1 MTARRP
7 SATALSALEMTHQP
21 CVTTRSFPGPWAT
34 DLPLGGSVAMSY
46 ELRSSGGQ
54 AQSAGIDRYW
64 LQGLLHGRK
73 PRRCTIR
80 AAGELDLAAVD
91 QLRAAL
97 NQQCESGPC
106 LLRLDLS
113 A

>member
-1 MTARRP
+1 
-7 SATALSALEMTHQP
+7 
-21 CVTTRSFPGPWAT
+21 
-34 DLPLGGSVAMSY
+34 MSY

-64 LQGLLHGRK
+64 LQVLLHGRK

-91 QLRAAL
+91 QLRAVL

>member
-1 MTARRP
+1 VRHDAQRP
-7 SATALSALEMTHQP
+7 RT
-21 CVTTRSFPGPWAT
+21 
-34 DLPLGGSVAMSY
+34 LGGRPTVGR
-46 ELRSSGGQ
+46 ERRHILRAAVFRGQ

-91 QLRAAL
+91 QLRAVL

-106 LLRLDLS
+106 LLRLALS

>member
-1 MTARRP
+1 MLT
-7 SATALSALEMTHQP
+7 SCGL
-21 CVTTRSFPGPWAT
+21 PGTGAVP
-34 DLPLGGSVAMSY
+34 
-46 ELRSSGGQ
+46 
-54 AQSAGIDRYW
+54 GIDRYW

-91 QLRAAL
+91 QLRAVL

>member
-1 MTARRP
+1 VRHDAQRPRTLGDRPTVGRERRH
-7 SATALSALEMTHQP
+7 A
-21 CVTTRSFPGPWAT
+21 
-34 DLPLGGSVAMSY
+34 Y

-91 QLRAAL
+91 QLRAVL